1 MFLGQLGLET
11 SCDLLAARHTV
22 PLTHLD
28 KGFVYLITV
37 QDIFIYLFISRLTLS
52 HSSGLHVFMLMT
64 IRALRGFNYSQLAL
78 VCH

>member
-11 SCDLLAARHTV
+11 SCDLLAVRYIV
-22 PLTHLD
+22 PLTHLN
-28 KGFVYLITV
+28 KGFVYLMTV
-37 QDIFIYLFISRLTLS
+37 QYIFYLFISRLTVS
-52 HSSGLHVFMLMT
+52 QSSGLHVFMLMT

>member
-37 QDIFIYLFISRLTLS
+37 QDIFIYLFPYLLCLTLVGYMFS
-52 HSSGLHVFMLMT
+52 
-64 IRALRGFNYSQLAL
+64 
-78 VCH
+78 C

>member
-11 SCDLLAARHTV
+11 SCDLLAPRHTV

-37 QDIFIYLFISRLTLS
+37 QDIFYLFISRLSLS

>member
-1 MFLGQLGLET
+1 MFFGQLGLET

-37 QDIFIYLFISRLTLS
+37 QDIFYLFISLLTS